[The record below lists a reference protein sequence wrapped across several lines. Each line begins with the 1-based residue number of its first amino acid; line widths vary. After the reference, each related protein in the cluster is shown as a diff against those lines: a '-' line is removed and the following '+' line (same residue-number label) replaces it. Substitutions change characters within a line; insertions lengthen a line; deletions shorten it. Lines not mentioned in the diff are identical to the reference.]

1 MVHDRDA
8 RPFRICH
15 ETMFVTKK
23 STGLVSLVRKRMIN
37 RTSLPIFF
45 PSSATSTLSTTSSC
59 FLHLRGLWCL
69 PEAARRCCPGHA
81 GQDCGNSHGGF
92 RLHFPYISHHLQY
105 LRVFAMPL
113 VVVTSFVLSW
123 RWRDVPTPS
132 CTISVEVVDI
142 NKDMKADLVHH
153 FLRFCQFCHILSFKL
168 SFKRLHETYMK
179 PQKRTA
185 LSHHLISRIVIQKR
199 HWRSRRRMP
208 SWHMRRAP
216 RHV

>member
-1 MVHDRDA
+1 MPTRSSPA
-8 RPFRICH
+8 MLSWACWTRLWEFPWRLPFAFSIH
-15 ETMFVTKK
+15 F
-23 STGLVSLVRKRMIN
+23 
-37 RTSLPIFF
+37 TSFAI
-45 PSSATSTLSTTSSC
+45 
-59 FLHLRGLWCL
+59 
-69 PEAARRCCPGHA
+69 
-81 GQDCGNSHGGF
+81 
-92 RLHFPYISHHLQY
+92 
-105 LRVFAMPL
+105 FAMPL

-153 FLRFCQFCHILSFKL
+153 FLRFCQFCHSNA
-168 SFKRLHETYMK
+168 YMK